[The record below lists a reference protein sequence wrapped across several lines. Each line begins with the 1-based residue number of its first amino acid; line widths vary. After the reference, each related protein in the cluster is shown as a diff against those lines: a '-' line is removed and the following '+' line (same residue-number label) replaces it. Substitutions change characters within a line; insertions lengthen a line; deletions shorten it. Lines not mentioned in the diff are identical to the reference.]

1 MKVHQYI
8 ALLAMLPPDLEM
20 RFIADELTG
29 TYERIDEPQTRVAFR
44 AEDGRMYAIKPDG
57 MTSEPQLIISVT

>member
-1 MKVHQYI
+1 
-8 ALLAMLPPDLEM
+8 M

-44 AEDGRMYAIKPDG
+44 AEDGRMYAVKPDRVV
-57 MTSEPQLIISVT
+57 SDPQLIISVT